1 MNDATTVSPG
11 AASTSGGGSPEIES
25 LAPHRPEL
33 AISVRDLSKRYRI
46 EKASGRASP
55 GSLLRRVA
63 RFVAGRPS
71 GRPPVRDFWA
81 LHGVTFDIGRGER
94 VGVIG
99 RNGAGKTT
107 LLKILSRI
115 VAPTRGEAHIR
126 GRLTSLLEVGIGFND
141 ALTGRENIF
150 VNASVHGLG
159 RRETAERLEEIVEF
173 SGIDRRFIDMRV
185 KHYSSGMRVRL
196 AFSVAAH
203 LEAEILL
210 LDEVL
215 AVGDLAFQ
223 EKCLERVEGM
233 MEKQRT
239 VIFVSHD
246 LNSLTRFCDRA
257 IWLEQGGVVLDGPA
271 KDVVAAYAEKVR
283 RAVTARHWSRT
294 ADGSTAPGPPS
305 VSASAGQ
312 ADEDAGAPL
321 AATWPDEEEGA
332 FLGAGA
338 IIAEPPWAE
347 MVAVSVIDGDERE
360 LKAATV
366 DQKIGIEFVYD
377 VFRSGKVILPA
388 ANFHTAGDILMF
400 TAVYTDLEHMRR
412 PKEKG
417 RYRSIVWIPPHLLN
431 VGLVKVTVS
440 LTTPVSGKLE
450 RHVVIPAALSFEVC
464 EAPMGVHS
472 ARGSYREVKGV
483 VRPLL
488 DWQTT
493 RLE

>member
-1 MNDATTVSPG
+1 MNEATTVSPD
-11 AASTSGGGSPEIES
+11 ATSTSGGGDPQLEGAA
-25 LAPHRPEL
+25 LQGQEL

-46 EKASGRASP
+46 EKAGKRASH
-55 GSLLRRVA
+55 GSLVRQVA
-63 RFVAGRPS
+63 RFLAGRPR
-71 GRPPVRDFWA
+71 GKAPVRDFWA
-81 LHGVTFDIGRGER
+81 LHGVTFDIARGER

-150 VNASVHGLG
+150 VNASMHGLG
-159 RRETAERLEEIVEF
+159 RRETTERLEEIVEF

-203 LEAEILL
+203 LEADILL

-223 EKCLERVEGM
+223 ERCLERVEGM
-233 MEKQRT
+233 METQRT

-257 IWLEQGGVVLDGPA
+257 IWLEQGRVVLDGPA

-283 RAVTARHWSRT
+283 RAVTSRHWSRA
-294 ADGSTAPGPPS
+294 ADGSTAAGPPAA
-305 VSASAGQ
+305 SASAGQ
-312 ADEDAGAPL
+312 ADVGAGAPL
-321 AATWPDEEEGA
+321 PAAWPDGEDGA

-347 MVAVSVIDGDERE
+347 MVAVGVIDGDERE

-377 VFRSGKVILPA
+377 VFRSGRVILPA
-388 ANFHTAGDILMF
+388 ASFHTADILMF
-400 TAVYTDLEHMRR
+400 TAVYTDPENMRR
-412 PKEKG
+412 PKDKG
-417 RYRSIVWIPPHLLN
+417 RYRSIVWITPHLLN
-431 VGLVKVTVS
+431 VGPVKVTVS

-450 RHVVIPAALSFEVC
+450 RHVVIPALSFEVY
-464 EAPMGVHS
+464 EAPMGAHS
-472 ARGSYREVKGV
+472 ARGSYRDVKGV

-488 DWQTT
+488 AWETA